1 MNEPLDALVIGAGP
15 AGLTAAVYLG
25 RFRRRFL
32 VVDAGESRA
41 AWIPTSH
48 NLPGFPDGCGGE
60 ELLGRLRAQAERFGA
75 QIRKGRVE
83 ALERREG
90 VFEAVLEGGERIA
103 ARKVLLATGVIDS
116 EPKLDAFRDGVR
128 RGLVRICPICD
139 GYEATDKRIGV
150 IGDSEKAVREA
161 QFLKTYSSDLAVIHV
176 GAAELDA
183 EARRT
188 LGVEGIELIETPIE
202 GVLLEAD
209 DVVAMDFGKGEVR
222 RFDTI
227 YSALGSTPRATLA
240 WDLGTD
246 ADPAGCLRVNEH
258 QETSIKGLYAAG
270 DVVRGLSQIAVA
282 EGEAAIAAVDIH
294 NRLSTEALTRP

>member
-48 NLPGFPDGCGGE
+48 NLPGFPDGCAGE
-60 ELLGRLRAQAERFGA
+60 ELLRRLRTQAERYGA

-83 ALERREG
+83 ALKRQEG
-90 VFEAVLEGGERIA
+90 LFEAVLEGGERIA

-128 RGLVRICPICD
+128 CGLVRICPICD

-176 GAAELDA
+176 GEAELDA
-183 EARRT
+183 ASRRT

>member
-176 GAAELDA
+176 GEAELDA
-183 EARRT
+183 ASRRT